1 MTNFNW
7 LTLDTNNFYYTLQGG
22 KNLNLEIEGKIS
34 LLVVFIQR
42 FVTQSKLSLIF
53 TKTLLFPHK
62 TAYFSNNSHNAYKN
76 ADGNSKFNISKLN
89 AWKLTFW
96 KQLVIAK
103 DDIKV
108 SVILANKYEV
118 KAKNFIIPE
127 FHHPKNFMISRHLK
141 NKKQ

>member
-1 MTNFNW
+1 M
-7 LTLDTNNFYYTLQGG
+7 
-22 KNLNLEIEGKIS
+22 NLETEGKIS
-34 LLVVFIQR
+34 LLVTFIQR

-76 ADGNSKFNISKLN
+76 ADGNSKFNITKLN

-108 SVILANKYEV
+108 SVILANKYDV
-118 KAKNFIIPE
+118 KAKNFILPISFYGNISTVVTSQLFPSL
-127 FHHPKNFMISRHLK
+127 FMFLSSSKPFLRHLK